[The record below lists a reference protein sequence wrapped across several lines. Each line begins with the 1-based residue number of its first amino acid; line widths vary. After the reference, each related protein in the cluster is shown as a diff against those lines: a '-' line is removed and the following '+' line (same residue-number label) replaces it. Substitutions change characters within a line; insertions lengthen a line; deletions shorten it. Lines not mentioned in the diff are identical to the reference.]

1 MVLRFIFH
9 SLTLYYPVHAR
20 IHTPRLYNLPH
31 TRYHVFCSVFSW
43 SSRSL
48 YSNRLVSYDQTN
60 VDIKTGL
67 RCARRFSH
75 LQNFIQFYPY
85 MKFLFHSRLDLLFPF
100 EVH

>member
-1 MVLRFIFH
+1 M
-9 SLTLYYPVHAR
+9 
-20 IHTPRLYNLPH
+20 
-31 TRYHVFCSVFSW
+31 FSW

-75 LQNFIQFYPY
+75 SQNFIPFYPY
-85 MKFLFHSRLDLLFPF
+85 MKFLSIKIGFTIPFRGSLKFKFLCVWRLSILVRFLLNIGTKWAFFPTLYDS
-100 EVH
+100 